1 MRTLDSLIWDTA
13 LADGVPDTLLVCH
26 DPTLDLTRKAVQ
38 TGPRVLFLDP
48 DYARSQDAAALGAE
62 IAGDRRLDEYLAG
75 AGAGASAGAV
85 VGLGEMP
92 KSLARLDYLA
102 RSIAGAGFASARLL
116 LGANNKHLSRGMN
129 AVLADSFDTV
139 HGSRGRGKFRCL
151 VAAGPREVAYE
162 PVASSG
168 LVAVGGVFSGAK
180 PDRGGELL
188 RSCLPDAPGRLL
200 DLGCGNGSVS
210 RGIAGVVATDSD
222 ADAVLSARAIG
233 LPTTWDDAGS
243 QLPDASFDSIALN
256 PPFHDGTTIDAT
268 LVQHL
273 LDAAQRLLAPGGALY
288 VVHNSHLRYRG
299 EVERRFGEVE
309 QVARDA
315 TFTVLRA
322 R

>member
-1 MRTLDSLIWDTA
+1 MRALDSLIWDTA
-13 LADGVPDTLLVCH
+13 VDGGVPDTLLVCY
-26 DPTLDLTRKAVQ
+26 DPTMDLTRQAVA
-38 TGPRVLFLDP
+38 TGARVLFLDP
-48 DYARSQDAAALGAE
+48 DYARSQSALALGAE
-62 IAGDRRLDEYLAG
+62 VAGDARLNELLAG
-75 AGAGASAGAV
+75 LGSGASVA

-102 RSIAGAGFASARLL
+102 RSIAGAGFAEARLV

-129 AVLADSFDTV
+129 SVLAESFENV

-151 VAAGPREVAYE
+151 VASGAREVTYE
-162 PVASSG
+162 PVSQRG
-168 LVAVGGVFSGAK
+168 LVAIGGVFSGAK

-210 RGIAGVVATDSD
+210 RGFEGAVATDSD

-233 LPTTWDDAGS
+233 LEATWDDAGS
-243 QLPDASFDSIALN
+243 QLPDASFDTIALN
-256 PPFHDGTTIDAT
+256 PPFHVGTTIDAT
-268 LVQHL
+268 LIQHL
-273 LDAAQRLLAPGGALY
+273 LDAAVRLLAPGGDLY

>member
-1 MRTLDSLIWDTA
+1 MRTLDSLIWDEA
-13 LADGVPDTLLVCH
+13 LADGMPDTLLICH

-48 DYARSQDAAALGAE
+48 DYARGQAALALGAE
-62 IAGDRRLDEYLAG
+62 IAGDKRLDEFLAC
-75 AGAGASAGAV
+75 AGEGSA

-102 RSIAGAGFASARLL
+102 RAIAGAGFDSARLV

-129 AVLADSFDTV
+129 TVLADSFDTV
-139 HGSRGRGKFRCL
+139 RGSRGRGKFRCL
-151 VAAGPREVAYE
+151 VASGPREVAYE
-162 PVASSG
+162 PVSHGG
-168 LVAVGGVFSGAK
+168 LVAFGGVFSGAK

-188 RSCLPDAPGRLL
+188 RSCLPEEPGRLL

-210 RGIAGVVATDSD
+210 RGIAGAVATDSD

-233 LPTTWDDAGS
+233 LHTTWDDAGS
-243 QLPDASFDSIALN
+243 RLLDASFDTIALN
-256 PPFHDGTTIDAT
+256 PPFHEGTTIDAT

-273 LDAAQRLLAPGGALY
+273 LDAAQRLLAADGALY

-299 EVERRFGEVE
+299 EVQRRFDEVE